1 MLAGVTYTR
10 TTSVTASTYDKDKHY
25 YYSTSKQSYVNGA
38 STYYEDRVYYTKKT
52 NVIPTTSAVTTA
64 NQAVH
69 AAYKNYVSEL
79 NSLLTV

>member
-1 MLAGVTYTR
+1 MAGVTYTK
-10 TTSVTASTYDKDKHY
+10 TTSVTESTYNKDIHY

-38 STYYEDRVYYTKKT
+38 STYYEDRVYYTRKT
-52 NVIPTTSAVTTA
+52 NVIPTASAVATA

-69 AAYKNYVSEL
+69 TAYKNYVSEL